1 MRFFKYGEKGS
12 EVLAIVL
19 PGSVQRAAQVRE
31 GDEYEFIELAP
42 GAFFLASKQ
51 YLSETARSDLV
62 ARLGQKMFSPPDK
75 PQQAKATSEPA
86 RRPDSVDFEYNTPEQ
101 HSQQPSAAKPSN
113 SPPAGASAVKYEQE
127 LGRTGFLVVEDEEQA
142 KAVSKALEPQ
152 IKQGLVLGVRGFDK
166 RFYIVTREFYESN
179 AGKILKGTQPKT
191 DCTPGQIAGM
201 LKTSE
206 SGALAVLQVMKEEGD
221 VLEKRRGVFQLV
233 R

>member
-19 PGSVQRAAQVRE
+19 PGSLQRSSQVRE

-51 YLSETARSDLV
+51 YLSEV
-62 ARLGQKMFSPPDK
+62 ARRDLLSKLGQKVFS
-75 PQQAKATSEPA
+75 QQAAKQGEEARQKQQQKPVEQPAAQQLEEKPVIQFTSPNSIA
-86 RRPDSVDFEYNTPEQ
+86 ANAFE
-101 HSQQPSAAKPSN
+101 A
-113 SPPAGASAVKYEQE
+113 E
-127 LGRTGFLVVEDEEQA
+127 LEKNGFLVVDNEEQA
-142 KAVSKALEPQ
+142 KAVSKALEVQ
-152 IKQGLVLGVRGFDK
+152 IKQGLVQGVRGFDK
-166 RFYIVTREFYESN
+166 RFYIVTREFYETN
-179 AGKILKGTQPKT
+179 AARVLGGSQKKE
-191 DCTPGQIAGM
+191 CTAQEVAGL

-221 VLEKRRGVFQLV
+221 ALEKRRGVFQLV